1 MTKAWHLGAM
11 NDALFII
18 NKVPSP
24 SGTDIGPHDHY
35 GPSLSLSVAGLS
47 QARAQAVVDQ
57 HNTEISAAAATCEAM
72 RQACIEAALAELLT
86 DATGISDDEAY
97 NRAIADVV
105 AAIRAIDASQ
115 LATAAGPAVDVA

>member
-1 MTKAWHLGAM
+1 MTMWFLGAM

-18 NKVPSP
+18 DRPPSP
-24 SGTDIGPHDHY
+24 SGTDVAPHDRY
-35 GPSLSLSVAGLS
+35 GPSLSLSLAGLS
-47 QARAQAVVDQ
+47 QTRAQAVVDQ
-57 HNTEISAAAATCEAM
+57 HNTEIAAAAVSTETM

-115 LATAAGPAVDVA
+115 LATAVGPAVDVA